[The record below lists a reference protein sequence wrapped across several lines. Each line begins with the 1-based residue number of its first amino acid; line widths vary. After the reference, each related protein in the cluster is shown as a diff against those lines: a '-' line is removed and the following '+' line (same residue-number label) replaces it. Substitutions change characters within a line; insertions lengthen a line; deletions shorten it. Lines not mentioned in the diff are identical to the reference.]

1 MPVAAIAVTALEAE
15 VAPDLPAADV
25 ADDAASD
32 KADRAGD
39 KAACNGTHSRMR
51 RAAGRVSSR
60 TRCDDSGCGKGKS
73 TKRSH

>member
-1 MPVAAIAVTALEAE
+1 MAAITVTALEAQ
-15 VAPDLPAADV
+15 VAPNLPAADV

-32 KADRAGD
+32 KTDRAGD
-39 KAACNGTHSRMR
+39 KAACNRTDSRMR
-51 RAAGRVSSR
+51 RAAGCVRSR